1 MHSFFRKEVE
11 HMTKATNL
19 NEMQCRFIPF
29 ALEEH
34 NFDDYYVDVSKAR
47 GVDVSKRITYRFKSS
62 TPNIKRILL
71 LGHSGSGKTT
81 ELYRVSQK
89 LSEDYLVVRYSILEE
104 TDVVN
109 FNYID
114 FIFTVLNNVFLVAQ
128 NNSINVS
135 EDILENLY
143 NYWNDEQL
151 IDICDQE
158 RLSADFSLQAKA
170 SWLTVLTGKIK
181 GILQTGTETKK
192 TIRRKIEPSLR
203 TLLQSINDLVCSI
216 NEQISPKKLLLIVE
230 DLDKLEIPQSEDL
243 FVLHRKT
250 ITSIEVDSIFTF
262 PIFLYYSSYYNEII
276 NDFDADEL
284 LSMVKV
290 KNRDGSPY
298 EEGRKIIK
306 EIVWRRCETN
316 LIAEDA
322 LDFMIEKSGGSFR
335 DLFTMISNAALNADI
350 EESTDTISLIDAKE
364 GYKLLKNRKERAV
377 LKEHIDLLKEIH
389 HDKTKKP
396 LGDADNILIKLLHS
410 MSIIEY
416 NGERWCDLHP
426 AVEDYLIEKG
436 EINAH

>member
-114 FIFTVLNNVFLVAQ
+114 FIFTVLNNVFLAAQ

-192 TIRRKIEPSLR
+192 QL
-203 TLLQSINDLVCSI
+203 
-216 NEQISPKKLLLIVE
+216 
-230 DLDKLEIPQSEDL
+230 
-243 FVLHRKT
+243 
-250 ITSIEVDSIFTF
+250 
-262 PIFLYYSSYYNEII
+262 
-276 NDFDADEL
+276 
-284 LSMVKV
+284 
-290 KNRDGSPY
+290 G
-298 EEGRKIIK
+298 
-306 EIVWRRCETN
+306 
-316 LIAEDA
+316 
-322 LDFMIEKSGGSFR
+322 EK
-335 DLFTMISNAALNADI
+335 
-350 EESTDTISLIDAKE
+350 
-364 GYKLLKNRKERAV
+364 
-377 LKEHIDLLKEIH
+377 
-389 HDKTKKP
+389 
-396 LGDADNILIKLLHS
+396 
-410 MSIIEY
+410 
-416 NGERWCDLHP
+416 
-426 AVEDYLIEKG
+426 
-436 EINAH
+436 